1 MKVVASPEA
10 LEFPASVVAIGNFD
24 GVHLGHQLLLEHV
37 QSEARR
43 LELPGVVITFF
54 PPSKVLFQGSKF
66 LSSEREKLRLLAA
79 YGPEAVVM
87 IPFTRAYAQTP
98 KETFLAQ
105 LAALSPHSLI
115 VGEDFR
121 FGHKRSGTLNDLS
134 HLPERLEVFALKK
147 VEGEPISSSRI
158 RALLEAG
165 RVEAVKPLLGR
176 PYAALGTV
184 TEGARRGR
192 TIGFP
197 TANVVTPEGKAL
209 PVGVFA
215 VRVETPSGSYGGMA
229 NVGPKPSFPDEP
241 PALEAHLF
249 DFAGDLYGQ
258 EVEVRF
264 ERFLRGQVRFSGLA
278 QLRAQL
284 ERDREAARAALAET
298 AQADGT

>member
-1 MKVVASPEA
+1 MRVVASPEA
-10 LEFPASVVAIGNFD
+10 LELSASIVAIGNFD
-24 GVHLGHQLLLEHV
+24 GVHLGHQLLLAHL

-66 LSSEREKLRLLAA
+66 LSSEAEKLRLLAA
-79 YGPEAVVM
+79 YGPAAVVV

-105 LAALSPHSLI
+105 LAALSPHTLI

-121 FGHKRSGTLNDLS
+121 FGHQRSGTLNDLS

-147 VEGEPISSSRI
+147 VAGEPISSSRI

-165 RVEAVKPLLGR
+165 QVEAVKPLLGR

-192 TIGFP
+192 AIGFP
-197 TANVVTPEGKAL
+197 TANVATPEGKAL

-241 PALEAHLF
+241 PVLEAHLF

-258 EVEVRF
+258 EIEVRF
-264 ERFLRGQVRFSGLA
+264 ERFLRGQVKFSGLEA
-278 QLRAQL
+278 LRAQL

-298 AQADGT
+298 A